1 MSKDSKE
8 PIPRS
13 LMRRLLAKPTLK
25 SVHDG
30 LGIEFARDLI
40 KGALMSLGGLALTIL
55 LSGLGNLT
63 WSLQSFNLFGAV
75 NEVDTPNQKLG
86 SEAVYRV
93 PLDTSVRLEGGAFLA
108 LRWGGHPRRIHAI
121 LTSSSGQREDQ
132 YISPSNPLFETFEC
146 DRIGV
151 QLMEKPADDA
161 TSVLVLYT
169 KERAPSDECRGFF
182 SRIFG

>member
-13 LMRRLLAKPTLK
+13 FVRRLLTKPALK

-108 LRWGGHPRRIHAI
+108 LNRGHRSQIEAI

>member
-8 PIPRS
+8 PISRS
-13 LMRRLLAKPTLK
+13 LVRRLLAKPTLK
-25 SVHDG
+25 SVHNG

-75 NEVDTPNQKLG
+75 NEVDAPNQKLG

-93 PLDTSVRLEGGAFLA
+93 PLDTSVRLEGGSFLA
-108 LRWGGHPRRIHAI
+108 LNRGFRSQIEAI
-121 LTSSSGQREDQ
+121 LTSSSGQRADQ
-132 YISPSNPLFETFEC
+132 YISPSRPLFWTFGC
-146 DRIGV
+146 DRIV
-151 QLMEKPADDA
+151 IQLMEKPADDA

-169 KERAPSDECRGFF
+169 KERAASDECRGFF

>member
-1 MSKDSKE
+1 MSQDSKD

-13 LMRRLLAKPTLK
+13 LVRRLLAKPTLK

-75 NEVDTPNQKLG
+75 NEVDAPNQKLG

-93 PLDTSVRLEGGAFLA
+93 PLDTTVRLEGGAFLA
-108 LRWGGHPRRIHAI
+108 LNRGFRSQIEAI
-121 LTSSSGQREDQ
+121 LTSSSGQRENQ
-132 YISPSNPLFETFEC
+132 YISPSNPLFKVFEC

-151 QLMEKPADDA
+151 QLMEKPAEDA

-169 KERAPSDECRGFF
+169 KERAPSDECKGFF
-182 SRIFG
+182 NRIFG